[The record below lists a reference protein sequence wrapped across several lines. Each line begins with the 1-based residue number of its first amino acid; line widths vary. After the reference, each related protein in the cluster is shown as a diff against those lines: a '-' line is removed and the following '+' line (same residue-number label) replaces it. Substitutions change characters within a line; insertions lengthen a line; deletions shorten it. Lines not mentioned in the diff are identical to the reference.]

1 MGESPVWPIEYVK
14 TCPPVV
20 FPYSYT
26 IFLGSHTIFL
36 NFYTI
41 LAITEFDSTISVD
54 VTLARYREWM
64 GWSVTHCGGGGE
76 AELTGSTFWTEGKE
90 SDVDVSARLLIKLRR
105 GWLISTSKCHSF
117 SSVPLCS
124 ALVTADT
131 VWTDEANLFVR
142 LFIVGAAA

>member
-1 MGESPVWPIEYVK
+1 MK

-64 GWSVTHCGGGGE
+64 GWSVTHCGGGAAVVPGP
-76 AELTGSTFWTEGKE
+76 GSCEGLQ
-90 SDVDVSARLLIKLRR
+90 V
-105 GWLISTSKCHSF
+105 TSKTI
-117 SSVPLCS
+117 SSPSGLPS
-124 ALVTADT
+124 L
-131 VWTDEANLFVR
+131 
-142 LFIVGAAA
+142 